1 MDVAFFKPCSCRAK
15 NEIDVPADVT
25 IFEILP
31 AAIEQN
37 RVLPA
42 DKTAVAKRGAVAI
55 DPDRERLA
63 DGPGGVFKRQ
73 VLGGKIV
80 VDGVLNVPMGSPWA
94 LVMPAYRLNE
104 RIVLVGFWPTS
115 RKNDFSRWMCISSL

>member
-1 MDVAFFKPCSCRAK
+1 MDVAFFEPGRRGAK
-15 NEIDVPADVT
+15 NKIDVPADVT

-31 AAIEQN
+31 AAIEQD

-42 DKTAVAKRGAVAI
+42 EKTAVAERGVVAI
-55 DPDRERLA
+55 DADGERLA
-63 DGPGGVFKRQ
+63 DGSGGVFKRQ

-115 RKNDFSRWMCISSL
+115 RKKDFSRCM